1 MVPRSETCYES
12 DDDVDKKPV
21 IFKNAPLFTSS
32 LGSCQNI
39 SVQYSATETASTS
52 EQSPVNSTNK
62 SPVEQTYE
70 VSATIRSTCQP
81 SSSAASDRSV
91 PEENPENAEPSSAM
105 AARKVTYAKW
115 SKEEQRLLVQMWC
128 DHMKTSRMEK
138 PNWKLMASRLS
149 VKRKITSTQCQRKI
163 KYLRDLYREAKAYN
177 EKNKNQPWED
187 RETSP
192 YYHEIDAVLTCH
204 GSPHFSHVEEA
215 SGITA
220 ASASNEFVAA
230 PDVSAVPM
238 FTPPRISVGSQD
250 AATSFSSQQRLAYR
264 NTINCPVNMEDDHGA
279 LVEPAPNS
287 SSSEIRAHR
296 KRRKKN
302 QDKRD
307 DNEND
312 SSVFRETMEQFL
324 AQGDRITAVME
335 ASMLKAQNQQF
346 EMMTTFM
353 NAFLQ
358 QSQGQNWTRR

>member
-1 MVPRSETCYES
+1 MKYRQQSGRHASLVRQRQ
-12 DDDVDKKPV
+12 V
-21 IFKNAPLFTSS
+21 I
-32 LGSCQNI
+32 
-39 SVQYSATETASTS
+39 VQYQKKTLKMLSLLLLWRHGS
-52 EQSPVNSTNK
+52 
-62 SPVEQTYE
+62 
-70 VSATIRSTCQP
+70 
-81 SSSAASDRSV
+81 
-91 PEENPENAEPSSAM
+91 
-105 AARKVTYAKW
+105 YAKW
-115 SKEEQRLLVQMWC
+115 GKEEQRLLVQMWC

-163 KYLRDLYREAKAYN
+163 KYLRDLYREAKACN

-192 YYHEIDAVLTCH
+192 YYYKIDAVLTCH

-220 ASASNEFVAA
+220 ASVSNEFVAA
-230 PDVSAVPM
+230 PV
-238 FTPPRISVGSQD
+238 FTPPSISVGSQ
-250 AATSFSSQQRLAYR
+250 AATSFSSQQRLAYW

-287 SSSEIRAHR
+287 SSSEIRAER

-302 QDKRD
+302 QDKSD
-307 DNEND
+307 DNQND

-335 ASMLKAQNQQF
+335 AMLKAQNQQF

-353 NAFLQ
+353 NVFLQ
-358 QSQGQNWTRR
+358 QSQGQN